1 MYTIIKGIQARNKLF
16 SVQVLIIDSLGTI
29 VIDLPLNWTPIVLV
43 LESQRNDDKY
53 KVEEE
58 HGDTHALGHY
68 PVTD

>member
-1 MYTIIKGIQARNKLF
+1 MY
-16 SVQVLIIDSLGTI
+16 VLIIDSLGTI

-58 HGDTHALGHY
+58 HGDTHALGHF